1 MKSKLRLFISVSL
14 SLIAMVLLLLFSNK
28 SVETFKG
35 EKRVPIYSV
44 NRSEDI
50 ASITFDINW
59 AEKDY
64 IYDIL
69 DTLDKYNVK
78 GTFFTIGGW
87 VDSSEENVEKLK
99 DIKERGHEIGN
110 HSYKHPLFSQISKEE
125 IIEELRMTDD
135 VIEKYTNER
144 PKLMRFPSGDYNSEA
159 VDIVTKEGYIPIQWD
174 ADSVDW
180 KEQGLDIEYKRVEKN
195 LKSGSIILFH
205 NNAKYTCE
213 NLDMILNKYTKLGYE
228 FVPISELIYTDEY
241 IIDDNGVQYSKK

>member
-1 MKSKLRLFISVSL
+1 MKSKLRLFVSVSL
-14 SLIAMVLLLLFSNK
+14 SLIAMGLLLLFNNK
-28 SVETFKG
+28 SVETFKE
-35 EKRVPIYSV
+35 EKKVPIYSV

-59 AEKDY
+59 AKKDY

-78 GTFFTIGGW
+78 GTFFIIGGW
-87 VDSSEENVEKLK
+87 VEYSEENVKKLK

-110 HSYKHPLFSQISKEE
+110 HSYKHLLFSQISKEE
-125 IIEELRMTDD
+125 IIEELRKTSNI
-135 VIEKYTNER
+135 IEKYTNER

-174 ADSVDW
+174 TDSVDW
-180 KEQGLDIEYKRVEKN
+180 KEQGLEIENKRVKKN

-213 NLDMILNKYTKLGYE
+213 NLEMILNEYTKLDYK
-228 FVPISELIYTDEY
+228 FVPISELIYTEKY
-241 IIDDNGVQYSKK
+241 IIDDSGVQYLKK